1 MGVLDGKGAVVTG
14 GSRGIGRAIVEQ
26 LAGDGAVVVF
36 NYAHSSDAAAAVERV
51 VGEAGGRAHA
61 VQLDLAE
68 PDAVDELMAA
78 ASEHLAGLD
87 ILVNNAALDLT
98 VGPIADTEEQLWDL
112 TMTVNAKS
120 AFLTTRHAART
131 MNDDGRIINI
141 STVNTRL
148 PAAGIAD
155 LRRQQRR
162 NRAAHQG
169 CRDRARRPR
178 YHGQRGLPRRDRHRS
193 APARQPRG
201 CARPDRHADPA
212 RATRTTRRHR
222 RRRLPTRG
230 PRGPLAYRPDHL
242 RIRRAL
248 RSPRHGPIDDRSPGQ
263 IPREPRSGPRPV
275 SFPARNCLIPR
286 LFIPAAARGATLSIL
301 ATIVK

>member
-148 PAAGIAD
+148 PAAGIAAYAASKGAIEQLTKVAAIELGARGITVNAVCPGATDTD
-155 LRRQQRR
+155 LLRYA
-162 NRAAHQG
+162 NPEAALAQIATLTPLG
-169 CRDRARRPR
+169 RL
-178 YHGQRGLPRRDRHRS
+178 G
-193 APARQPRG
+193 
-201 CARPDRHADPA
+201 RPDDIAA
-212 RATRTTRRHR
+212 AVS
-222 RRRLPTRG
+222 L
-230 PRGPLAYRPDHL
+230 LA
-242 RIRRAL
+242 
-248 RSPRHGPIDDRSPGQ
+248 SPEGRWFTGQ
-263 IPREPRSGPRPV
+263 IIYASGG
-275 SFPARNCLIPR
+275 L
-286 LFIPAAARGATLSIL
+286 
-301 ATIVK
+301 

>member
-1 MGVLDGKGAVVTG
+1 LSTIRRTKVGVLDGKGAVVTG

-98 VGPIADTEEQLWDL
+98 VGPLADTEKQLWDL

-148 PAAGIAD
+148 PAAGIAAYAASKGAIEQLTKVAAIELGARGITVNAVCPGATDTD
-155 LRRQQRR
+155 LLRHA
-162 NRAAHQG
+162 NPEAALAQIATLTPLG
-169 CRDRARRPR
+169 RL
-178 YHGQRGLPRRDRHRS
+178 G
-193 APARQPRG
+193 
-201 CARPDRHADPA
+201 RPDDIAA
-212 RATRTTRRHR
+212 AVS
-222 RRRLPTRG
+222 L
-230 PRGPLAYRPDHL
+230 LA
-242 RIRRAL
+242 
-248 RSPRHGPIDDRSPGQ
+248 SPEGRWLTGQ
-263 IPREPRSGPRPV
+263 IIYASGG
-275 SFPARNCLIPR
+275 L
-286 LFIPAAARGATLSIL
+286 
-301 ATIVK
+301 